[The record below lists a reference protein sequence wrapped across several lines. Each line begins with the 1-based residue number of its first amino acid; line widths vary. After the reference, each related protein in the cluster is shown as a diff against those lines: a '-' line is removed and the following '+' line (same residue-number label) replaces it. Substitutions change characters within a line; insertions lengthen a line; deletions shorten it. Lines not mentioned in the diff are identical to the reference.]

1 MSPREP
7 TPTGVNPDV
16 DITVNDAAIAKFGVP
31 ESSAPDRPFDEILNF
46 RDVGA
51 HINRLCG
58 SSIMK
63 EGVLLRSAR
72 PDRASKRDQERLTKE
87 LRLAT
92 VIDFRSKTEHAMAA
106 NKHILEQSNDA
117 QTDGEST
124 PPHTPSTTNDEHL
137 LTLPGVRRILLSL
150 AGWNLEKL
158 LVWRLSWFSL
168 LKFLSLLAS
177 GYRHDATKLVIQQAM
192 VPRGLTGLAH
202 DTLTASQSEIKD
214 LFTTLSLP
222 ATYPVLVH
230 CTQGK
235 DRTGLAVIL
244 LLLLVNAGAPAAG
257 ADGGEEG
264 IIPLSAIT
272 TDYRASEKE
281 LVPELEERVEE
292 MRAMGLPEEFA
303 LCPGGFVGE
312 VVRWLEEGYGGV
324 RGYLAAVGVEEE
336 VVERV
341 RRLLVV

>member
-16 DITVNDAAIAKFGVP
+16 DITINDAAITKFGVP

-92 VIDFRSKTEHAMAA
+92 VIDFRSRTEHAMAA
-106 NKHILEQSNDA
+106 NKHLTEQSSNA
-117 QTDGEST
+117 QTDREPT
-124 PPHTPSTTNDEHL
+124 PPHPPSTTNDEHL

-158 LVWRLSWFSL
+158 LLWS
-168 LKFLSLLAS
+168 KFLSLLAS
-177 GYRHDATKLVIQQAM
+177 GYRHDATRLVIQQAM

-222 ATYPVLVH
+222 QTYPVLVH

-244 LLLLVNAGAPAAG
+244 LLLLVNAATPAG
-257 ADGGEEG
+257 ATTNDDDED
-264 IIPLSAIT
+264 IIPLAAIT

-292 MRAMGLPEEFA
+292 MRAMGLSEEFA
-303 LCPGGFVGE
+303 LCPGGFVRE

-324 RGYLAAVGVEEE
+324 RGYLEVIGVEEE

-341 RRLLVV
+341 RGLLVA

>member
-58 SSIMK
+58 S
-63 EGVLLRSAR
+63 R
-72 PDRASKRDQERLTKE
+72 
-87 LRLAT
+87 
-92 VIDFRSKTEHAMAA
+92 TEHAMAA

-117 QTDGEST
+117 QTDREST

-244 LLLLVNAGAPAAG
+244 LLLLVNAAPPAG
-257 ADGGEEG
+257 ASTEGGS

-324 RGYLAAVGVEEE
+324 RGYLAAIGIEEE

-341 RRLLVV
+341 RGLLVA